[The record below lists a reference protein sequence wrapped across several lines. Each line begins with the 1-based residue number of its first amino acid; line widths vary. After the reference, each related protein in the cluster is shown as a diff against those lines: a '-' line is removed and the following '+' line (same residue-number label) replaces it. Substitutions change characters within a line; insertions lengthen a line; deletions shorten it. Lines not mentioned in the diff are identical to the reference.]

1 MNKPLIFVPLLA
13 FLVFNSS
20 GVSIESKIDTKDIIY
35 MNNMNNNTC
44 ELCHVLVN
52 TINHEFKQ
60 ENKTVSDITDVI
72 TDICHIIGGPTGKE
86 CMFIVENI
94 QKIVNYLTKGF
105 NTTQICDKLNLCN
118 NTILK
123 SDLDLFKFI

>member
-1 MNKPLIFVPLLA
+1 MNKSLLVVPLLA

-20 GVSIESKIDTKDIIY
+20 GVSIQSKVDSRDIMN
-35 MNNMNNNTC
+35 MNNNNNTC

-60 ENKTVSDITDVI
+60 ENKTISDITDVI
-72 TDICHIIGGPTGKE
+72 SDICHIIGGPTGKE

-118 NTILK
+118 NTIVNRDLK
-123 SDLDLFKFI
+123 LFRF

>member
-1 MNKPLIFVPLLA
+1 MNKSLLIVPLLA

-20 GVSIESKIDTKDIIY
+20 GVSIESRVVTDDIMN
-35 MNNMNNNTC
+35 MNNNNNTC
-44 ELCHVLVN
+44 ELCHALVN

-60 ENKTVSDITDVI
+60 ENKTISDITNII

-118 NTILK
+118 NTIVN
-123 SDLDLFKFI
+123 SDLKLFKFI

>member
-1 MNKPLIFVPLLA
+1 MNKSFLVVPLLA

-20 GVSIESKIDTKDIIY
+20 GVSIESRVDKDI
-35 MNNMNNNTC
+35 MNINNNNNKC
-44 ELCHVLVN
+44 ELCHTLVN

-60 ENKTVSDITDVI
+60 ENKTISDITNII

-105 NTTQICDKLNLCN
+105 NATQICDKLNLCN
-118 NTILK
+118 NTIVN
-123 SDLDLFKFI
+123 SDLFRF